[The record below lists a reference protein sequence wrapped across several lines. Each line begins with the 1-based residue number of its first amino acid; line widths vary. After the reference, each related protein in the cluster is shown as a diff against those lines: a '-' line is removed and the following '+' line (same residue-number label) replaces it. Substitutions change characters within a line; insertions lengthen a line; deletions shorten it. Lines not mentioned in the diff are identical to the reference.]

1 MHHLGWDVVYERDVC
16 DYYGDGERGGV
27 HVGEF
32 EGEVRGCGG
41 EVYVWQFGEQR
52 DCFHECGRE
61 VSGGRERS
69 VERGEG
75 GEWEHAG

>member
-16 DYYGDGERGGV
+16 DHYGDGERGGV

-52 DCFHECGRE
+52 DGFHERGRE
-61 VSGGRERS
+61 VSGWGERS